1 MIEIDITELLEE
13 YVRLLENSGVPR
25 TSTESKI
32 MLKAKEEIERL
43 RKSLQFQIDLAE
55 QNNKSRLRLQG
66 VIENAR

>member
-32 MLKAKEEIERL
+32 MWLPRGKGRGREWDGLGIW
-43 RKSLQFQIDLAE
+43 
-55 QNNKSRLRLQG
+55 G
-66 VIENAR
+66 